1 MNYLKDLFIK
11 SSVYVIELINS
22 IPKDKLQH
30 FFLGFIHL
38 VVFSLFLND
47 YEAIAATALAAA
59 FKEVIWDDVMQRG
72 HPSRMDFLWG
82 IFPCALYLIIKLI

>member
-30 FFLGFIHL
+30 FFLGFLHL
-38 VVFSLFLND
+38 VVFSLFLSD
-47 YEAIAATALAAA
+47 YEAIAATMLAAA

-72 HPSRMDFLWG
+72 NPDRMDFLWG